1 MEIIEKLKKELNN
14 NPDVLVREVKVSS
27 KNISMIFLKSTTDKN
42 LFVHS
47 VISPL
52 LDYKGE
58 VTLDNLKNEVLKVSE
73 IEEIEEKDFL
83 EKILKNKVLL
93 FVDGETKALCLD
105 LELIPTRQPEE
116 PPTSPTIQGPREG
129 FTESIKTTISL
140 IRKQIPSEH
149 LVIKNFFVGEISHTQ
164 VSLFYLDNI
173 ADKKIVKK
181 IEKKIKK
188 INIDGILDAHYI
200 VEFITERPNSLFEQ
214 YGSTEKPDIVT
225 AKLLEGR
232 IAIAVDGSPIVI
244 TLPFLIF
251 EDLQNSNDYYTNAHY
266 TTLMRYIRALGI
278 IMATVVPGVYLSLR
292 LYHYKVVPLKY
303 ILTINATTQ
312 NLPFTP
318 FIELLFIL
326 ILFQMLYEVSLR
338 LPRYLGI
345 ATSIVGALV
354 LGDTGVQ
361 AGLISP
367 PGIIVI
373 ALSLIS
379 VYTVPNQAP
388 QLTILRFLFLMIGG
402 TLGLLGIVGA
412 MIYFVNYLNTMNDFD
427 TPNLAPYSPRVA
439 NDLKDAIH
447 RSPITEMKKRPG
459 SIPNKDNYRGVNNQD
474 EWLYDCKANS
484 LLLCD
489 INACIKTC
497 CFAIYF
503 NTTNNIKCNYCYNFF
518 DFFWFFDAVYIFKNK
533 RKISR
538 NVIVWIVTKI
548 SRNNCCQNY
557 LCVFVYILFL

>member
-93 FVDGETKALCLD
+93 FVDGETQALCLD

-474 EWLYDCKANS
+474 E
-484 LLLCD
+484 
-489 INACIKTC
+489 
-497 CFAIYF
+497 
-503 NTTNNIKCNYCYNFF
+503 
-518 DFFWFFDAVYIFKNK
+518 
-533 RKISR
+533 
-538 NVIVWIVTKI
+538 
-548 SRNNCCQNY
+548 
-557 LCVFVYILFL
+557 